1 MPSFKSVLDNFNNLV
16 KMKKSFNS
24 EAPKKSYPV
33 NPIPEVDKE
42 TIWRNQHKFSD
53 DRVSIYIYY
62 SSLGTQYNYEYAFK
76 DSIKI
81 ERNGSTRDISFYTK
95 DMKHVMHSL
104 GANDMFT
111 INEY

>member
-1 MPSFKSVLDNFNNLV
+1 MSFKSFIDGFNDIMRELCYIGTT
-16 KMKKSFNS
+16 
-24 EAPKKSYPV
+24 PKKDYPV
-33 NPIPEVDKE
+33 NPIPEVDEE

-62 SSLGTQYNYEYAFK
+62 SSLETQYNYEYVFK
-76 DSIKI
+76 DSVKI
-81 ERNGSTRDISFYTK
+81 ERNGSTRDISFYTR
-95 DMKHVMHSL
+95 DMKHVTHSL